1 MKNVCT
7 HIALVFLLL
16 FCTADMY
23 AQSLKYH
30 PKTYLSNKDPHSIE
44 ALMERKEKGSP
55 QMDDPKKTIFIL
67 NDDKVIDRKAFQT
80 LNPKTV
86 LTLKI
91 LYSYSDKGT
100 IDRRIVLIK
109 TQTQTTTNSKDTDK

>member
-1 MKNVCT
+1 M
-7 HIALVFLLL
+7 FLLL
-16 FCTADMY
+16 FCTTDMY

-55 QMDDPKKTIFIL
+55 QMDDLKKTIFIL
-67 NDDKVIDRKAFQT
+67 NDEKVIDVKAVES
-80 LNPKTV
+80 LNPESV
-86 LTLKI
+86 LSLKI
-91 LYSYSDKGT
+91 LYSYSDKGS

-109 TQTQTTTNSKDTDK
+109 TGTTTSKEVAR